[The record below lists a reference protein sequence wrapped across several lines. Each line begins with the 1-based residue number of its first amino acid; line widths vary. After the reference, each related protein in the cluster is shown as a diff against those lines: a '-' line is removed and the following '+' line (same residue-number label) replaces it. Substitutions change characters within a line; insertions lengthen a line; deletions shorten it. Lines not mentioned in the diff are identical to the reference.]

1 LEKLLTG
8 ENAVQ
13 VGKTWAAIFFSHTFA
28 QKLPH
33 GFDFSNEKSKKTAA
47 FFKAAVA
54 KRVRNDG

>member
-28 QKLPH
+28 QKSRFFRMLDSQPKK
-33 GFDFSNEKSKKTAA
+33 DRLSPKSK
-47 FFKAAVA
+47 
-54 KRVRNDG
+54 